1 MKVMTKRKK
10 EKGQREKRKFLENW
24 KKERREEET
33 GYERKEKSMNR
44 GESG

>member
-1 MKVMTKRKK
+1 MTKRKK
-10 EKGQREKRKFLENW
+10 EKGQREKRNFWE
-24 KKERREEET
+24 KERTSKENREEET